1 MSNIQA
7 GRAATTKNIKNLIN
21 CLVNIKDET
30 GEFLMTL
37 EDGRVID
44 TKGWNDWEWTHG
56 IGLYGLLKLH
66 EITGDPDALRI
77 SLDWFRDRFEVG
89 TTKASR
95 TAPVTSQ
102 CGLTA
107 RSQNINTMSPLLTAA
122 YLHEM
127 KAANYLVHLDSW
139 AEWVIHDLPRTDE
152 GGFQHITYLV
162 ENHQQLWDDTLMMT
176 VLPLAKIG
184 LVLDRPHYVEEAK
197 RQFILHIKYLQDLKT
212 GLWFHGWT
220 FDGHHHFG
228 NARWGRGNCWVTA
241 SIPDF
246 IELLKLP
253 AEDGLRLFLVSSL
266 VRQIDAL
273 VACQDE
279 KTGLWHTI
287 LDDPTSYLEASAT
300 AGFAYGIMKSL
311 RLRLIPREEKYVK
324 AAQKAI
330 QGVLDNITPEGEL
343 LQVSFGT
350 PVFDDI
356 EDYKKIKLTS
366 MPYGQSLAL
375 LALTEHLRTF
385 V

>member
-1 MSNIQA
+1 MNTI
-7 GRAATTKNIKNLIN
+7 RADRVATLKHVKNLIN

-30 GEFLMTL
+30 GEFLLTL

-56 IGLYGLLKLH
+56 IGCMACCACFQKLTQTISGLYGLLKFH
-66 EITGDPDALRI
+66 EITGDADALRI
-77 SLDWFRDRFEVG
+77 ALAWFRDRFEVG

-95 TAPVTSQ
+95 TAPVAATSQ
-102 CGLTA
+102 RGLTPQP
-107 RSQNINTMSPLLTAA
+107 QNINTMSPLLTAA

-139 AEWVIHDLPRTDE
+139 AEWVMHDLPRTDE
-152 GGFQHITYLV
+152 GGFQHITYAMP
-162 ENHQQLWDDTLMMT
+162 NYQQLWDDTLMMT

-184 LVLDRPHYVEEAK
+184 LVLDRPHYIEESK
-197 RQFILHIKYLQDLKT
+197 RQFMLHIKYLQDLKT

-228 NARWGRGNCWVTA
+228 RALWGRGNCWVTA

-253 AEDGLRLFLVSSL
+253 AEDGLRMFLVSSL

-273 VACQDE
+273 VRCQDE
-279 KTGLWHTI
+279 ATGLWHTI

-300 AGFAYGIMKSL
+300 AGFAYGIIKSL
-311 RLRLIPREEKYVK
+311 RLRLIPREERYVT

-330 QGVLDNITPEGEL
+330 QGVLANITPEGEL

-350 PVFDDI
+350 PGVRQ
-356 EDYKKIKLTS
+356 YRGL
-366 MPYGQSLAL
+366 
-375 LALTEHLRTF
+375 
-385 V
+385 

>member
-1 MSNIQA
+1 MQAA
-7 GRAATTKNIKNLIN
+7 GRTTALKHIRKLIA

-30 GEFLMTL
+30 GEFLLTL

-56 IGLYGLLKLH
+56 IGLYGLLKFH
-66 EITGDPDALRI
+66 EITGDADALRI
-77 SLDWFRDRFEVG
+77 SLGWFRDRFKVG
-89 TTKASR
+89 TTKN
-95 TAPVTSQ
+95 V
-102 CGLTA
+102 
-107 RSQNINTMSPLLTAA
+107 NTMSPLLTAA
-122 YLHEM
+122 YLHEA
-127 KAANYLVHLDSW
+127 KQANYLIHLDSW
-139 AEWVIHDLPRTDE
+139 GEWVMHDLPRTSE
-152 GGFQHITYLV
+152 GGFQHITYSMQ
-162 ENHQQLWDDTLMMT
+162 NSQQIWDDTLMMT
-176 VLPLAKIG
+176 VLPLTKIG
-184 LVLDRPHYVEEAK
+184 LVLDRPAYIDEAK
-197 RQFILHIKYLQDLKT
+197 RQFMLHIKYLQDLKT

-228 NARWGRGNCWVTA
+228 NALWGRGNCWVTA

-253 AEDGLRLFLVSSL
+253 VSDGLRMFLVSCL

-273 VACQDE
+273 VKCQDE
-279 KTGLWHTI
+279 ATGLWHTI

-311 RLRLIPREEKYVK
+311 RLRLIPREERYLR
-324 AAQKAI
+324 AAHKAI
-330 QGVLDNITPEGEL
+330 QGVLNNITPEGEL

-350 PVFDDI
+350 PVFDNI